1 MNRLAF
7 WLVTLTMT
15 FGCAQKAAGPN
26 QPAQGMAEMDFHGM
40 KVRAEGTNPGVW
52 AVGNMEGITVTV
64 GGKKIVVE
72 KEQILVDGVTKAK
85 IPPGSKSIRAIS
97 RNDDVVVEVDGKEV
111 FKLGP

>member
-26 QPAQGMAEMDFHGM
+26 QPAQGMAEMEFHGM

-85 IPPGSKSIRAIS
+85 IPLGTKSIRAIS
-97 RNDDVVVEVDGKEV
+97 RNDEVVVEVDGKEV

>member
-26 QPAQGMAEMDFHGM
+26 QPAQGMAEMDFNGM

-64 GGKKIVVE
+64 GGKKIVIE
-72 KEQILVDGVTKAK
+72 KERRWGDESEDQRQPFARFRWLLHLQPKHQLHWG
-85 IPPGSKSIRAIS
+85 RFLHLQ
-97 RNDDVVVEVDGKEV
+97 RQR
-111 FKLGP
+111 